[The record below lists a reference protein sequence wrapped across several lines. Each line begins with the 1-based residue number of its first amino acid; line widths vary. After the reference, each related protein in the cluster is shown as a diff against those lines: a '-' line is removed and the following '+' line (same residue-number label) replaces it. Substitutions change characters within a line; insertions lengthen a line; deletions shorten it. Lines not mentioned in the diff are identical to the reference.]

1 MRFREQFVIL
11 GFKLTVNC
19 TDWFL
24 SAQHNLDMDEKKKK
38 YQLRNCC
45 LRLAHGQV
53 CGTFF

>member
-11 GFKLTVNC
+11 CFKLTVNC
-19 TDWFL
+19 IDWFL
-24 SAQHNLDMDEKKKK
+24 SAQHNLDMYEKKE

-53 CGTFF
+53 CGTIF